1 MTSKT
6 TYKAAGFILLLA
18 VYFLAAGSDITLRL
32 VWRMMLLYVTGAA
45 MAFWA
50 GADEIGTFRRI
61 NMRPICILIG
71 ALFMIWAF
79 AMTLSVREARQKG
92 DRQPNHPAVGQ
103 AGMTRR
109 LTIGPYWP
117 GCLSRVVKPYYP

>member
-6 TYKAAGFILLLA
+6 RYKAAGFILLLA
-18 VYFLAAGSDITLRL
+18 VYFLVAGSDITLRL
-32 VWRMMLLYVTGAA
+32 VWRLMLVYVTGAA

-50 GADEIGTFRRI
+50 GADEVGTFRRI

-79 AMTLSVREARQKG
+79 AMTLSVREARHKG
-92 DRQPNHPAVGQ
+92 DRQPSRPA
-103 AGMTRR
+103 AGKAGIARR
-109 LTIGPYWP
+109 LTIGHYWP
-117 GCLSRVVKPYYP
+117 SRPGSGRAT